1 MYTDIKLSLIFI
13 FKQQNTVDSWKMQE
27 LGALTIRIVENSSI
41 LYNHYSIFKVKQ
53 SQIQPIIQR
62 VEYLLKK
69 IA

>member
-1 MYTDIKLSLIFI
+1 
-13 FKQQNTVDSWKMQE
+13 MQE